1 MKSSMSKT
9 TLREIRHSLGRYF
22 AIMAIVA
29 LGVGLFSGLKA
40 TKSAMV
46 KSAQHYFE
54 ENQLYDL
61 RLLSTVGF
69 DTDTAKQLSR
79 REKVLDAQGALST
92 DALFLDDSGREM
104 VLKVHTLLDKQNQP
118 VVVSGRLPQSASECV
133 VDALTFG
140 KNAVG
145 TTLTFSDNNDED
157 TEEMFA
163 QKSLRVVGTVNSP
176 YYANYERGTTSLG
189 NGTIRGFV
197 LVPRETFDCDYD
209 TEIFLRLNTFGAGIY
224 TDEYNDAVDT
234 IETWV
239 KEFSKEKALERYH
252 RLKSDGERELDNAKE
267 TLSEQT
273 RQAQRKLD
281 DASRQLEQS
290 VGEIDSGWAQ
300 VYSGESQLADGK
312 GQLAAKRQELL
323 EQQSTLIAQ
332 KQQVLAGL
340 DQVAA
345 AKAQTAGTAYYAQ
358 AQAQEPQLRASLSQL
373 EAGLSQIEAGLAEI
387 ERQQT
392 QLQQQEETLR
402 QTRMQ
407 LEAGRREYDDGLL
420 EYRQGVQELQ
430 DSTAQAQDK
439 LDEAQEELDKLKE
452 PDVYVLDRNTNIGYA
467 SFDSDSSIVNGVA
480 NVFPVFFFLVAA
492 LVCVT
497 TMNRM
502 VEEQRTQI
510 GVLKALGYGESTI
523 MGKYLFYSGSAAGL
537 GCLLGFFGGSIIFP
551 AVIWVAYGMM
561 YTMGGIYY
569 VFDLKLAVI
578 SLVASML
585 CSMGT
590 TWLSC
595 RYELASVPAQLI
607 RPKAPQA
614 GKRILL
620 EYLPFLWNRMS
631 FLVKV
636 SVRNVLRYKKRF
648 FMMVVGIS
656 GCTAL
661 LVTGFGIKNSVADIA
676 TQQFGGVQTYGMS
689 AQMKEDYTQSEW
701 EEVRDYLKKEVS
713 GYLRASERSM
723 DVQLESGKSKAVTLV
738 IPEDTGKFAD
748 YWNLHTESGQPLE
761 YPQEGQAI
769 LNAEFARRNGIEQG
783 QRITLTDE
791 DGHELKLR
799 IVALNENFVYNYLYL
814 SAASWENQTGEAVDY
829 RSLYLDTEGVADEHQ
844 LLARLMNF
852 DAMSSVT
859 VNADTIEKFNN
870 MMSSLDY
877 IVMLV
882 IICAGSLAFIVLY
895 NLTNINITERI
906 REIATIKVLG
916 FYPLETASYVFRE
929 NMFLTAIGGATGL
942 VLGKLLHWFVMEQ
955 IKVDMVAFAHII
967 HPASYLYSI
976 LLTFGFACI
985 VNLVMFRKLEHINMA
1000 ESLKSIE

>member
-9 TLREIRHSLGRYF
+9 TLREIRQSFGRYF

-29 LGVGLFSGLKA
+29 LGVGLFSGLKV

-69 DTDTAKQLSR
+69 DTDAARQLSR

-92 DALFLDDSGREM
+92 DALFWDDGGREM
-104 VLKVHTLLDKQNQP
+104 ALKVHTLLDKQNQP
-118 VVVSGRLPQSASECV
+118 VLVSGRLPQTASECV
-133 VDALTFG
+133 VDALAFG
-140 KNAVG
+140 KDAVG
-145 TTLTFSDNNDED
+145 TTLNLSDNNEED

-163 QKSLRVVGTVNSP
+163 HKSLRVVGTVNSP

-224 TDEYNDAVDT
+224 TDEYDDAVDE
-234 IETWV
+234 IEEWV
-239 KEFSKEKALERYH
+239 EDFAQQKASERYH
-252 RLKSDGERELDNAKE
+252 RLKSDGERELNNARE
-267 TLSEQT
+267 LLGEQT
-273 RQAQRKLD
+273 QQAQRELD
-281 DASRQLEQS
+281 DASQQLEQADD
-290 VGEIDSGWAQ
+290 EIDGGWAQ
-300 VYSGESQLADGK
+300 VYSGESQFASGK
-312 GQLAAKRQELL
+312 SQLVAKQQELL
-323 EQQSTLIAQ
+323 EQKGTLIAQ

-358 AQAQEPQLRASLSQL
+358 AQAQEQQLQASLAQL
-373 EAGLSQIEAGLAEI
+373 EAGLSQIEAGLAEM
-387 ERQQT
+387 ERQSV
-392 QLQQQEETLR
+392 QLQQKEE
-402 QTRMQ
+402 QIKQSRMQ
-407 LEAGRREYDDGLL
+407 LEAVQREYDDGQLD
-420 EYRQGVQELQ
+420 YHQGVQELQ
-430 DSTAQAQDK
+430 DSTDEAQDE
-439 LDEAQEELDKLKE
+439 LDEAQEDLDQLKE

-467 SFDSDSSIVNGVA
+467 SFDSDSSIVSGIA
-480 NVFPVFFFLVAA
+480 NVFPIFFFLVAA

-561 YTMGGIYY
+561 YTMGDICY
-569 VFDLKLAVI
+569 VFDPQLAVI

-620 EYLPFLWNRMS
+620 EYLPFLWNRLS

-636 SVRNVLRYKKRF
+636 SIRNVLRYKKRF
-648 FMMVVGIS
+648 FMMVIGIG

-661 LVTGFGIKNSVADIA
+661 LVTGFGVKNSVADIA
-676 TQQFGGVQTYGMS
+676 AQQFGGVQTYGMS

-701 EEVRDYLKKEVS
+701 EEVRDYLEKEVS

-723 DVQLESGKSKAVTLV
+723 EIQMEDGVNKSVTLV
-738 IPEDTGKFAD
+738 IPEDSGEFSD

-783 QRITLTDE
+783 QRITLTDD

-799 IVALNENFVYNYLYL
+799 VVGLNENFIYNYLYL
-814 SAASWENQTGEAVDY
+814 SAESWENQTGEPVDF

-859 VNADTIEKFNN
+859 VNADTVEKFNS
-870 MMSSLDY
+870 MMTSLDY
-877 IVMLV
+877 IVLL
-882 IICAGSLAFIVLY
+882 IIVCAGSLAFIVLY

-916 FYPLETASYVFRE
+916 FYPKETAAYVFRE
-929 NMFLTAIGGATGL
+929 NLFLTAIGGATGL
-942 VLGKLLHWFVMEQ
+942 LLGKLLHWFVMEQ

-967 HPASYLYSI
+967 HPMSYLYSI

-985 VNLVMFRKLEHINMA
+985 VNLVMFRKLERINMA